1 MSCEWCR
8 DPETLDD
15 AVYPE
20 LLCWAHRAEHA
31 GLTVDAMQERDR
43 IQYEEERA
51 SHD

>member
-8 DPETLDD
+8 DPEILDD

-20 LLCWAHRAEHA
+20 LLCQAHRAEHEA
-31 GLTVDAMQERDR
+31 MSIDAMERRDR

-51 SHD
+51 SRD